1 MKDLDQ
7 KIIELMDLFD
17 DEQVTTADKIDRPE
31 RALEKE
37 AIDDFM
43 KRNPMAGGG
52 MLVQPG
58 FGGTR
63 QGYKEQTFISGPG
76 TGVSAL
82 DDPKKYKI
90 VKKYLN
96 KVKTQK
102 NKRIFLDWSE
112 QIGAKPNPWY
122 TKLKKE
128 VKLTRQPLN
137 ELINKV
143 ISEEFPTAYSG
154 KAGKAQYARE
164 MTVKSFINYWNQNGM
179 FDGNEKLAKPLEQFV
194 TSKKG
199 TPNSYENI
207 NRYFTEWRDGKFE
220 VDGVDRKNLD
230 KGLLQAIN
238 KWNPSNKSKRS
249 VGVKQQ
255 LIYLNNLSPNLSY
268 DRVANLFAQ
277 KFPDNAQT
285 LQHRL
290 NQLTELKRNGVYNDG
305 TGNPKKIPGIKIG
318 ERSGWL
324 KEGYGKGFLG
334 NYGRLVKRADEL
346 MAAGETKFAKRLY
359 NAADKFFSPTGIFT
373 KAAGEGEHPLSR
385 NMGDGPIGNQLK
397 INSLVSGDLN
407 QFKKFNFD
415 SPVRNLV
422 LEYENP
428 NTTSARKKEIKLEI
442 ENRKKLMNIL
452 TEGPNQ
458 KGIVDSVKFNY
469 GSNKITASV
478 DVPDIDKIKNFDIN
492 EFITRGEDYRTSVL
506 QKGKDVGLIDKKG
519 QIIKQTFDQNEIQKI
534 LASFG
539 DGTCAVTFGKK
550 GKRDGGRIGY
560 QTGTPGLNQC
570 IESGIKNFNDGKL
583 KTADQV
589 QDAAKLLRGG
599 RAVVSGLMKY
609 GIVPELAYVGLEA
622 AGRTILGEKPT
633 NALLKSIDTLTFGA
647 TDFTSNIEAEKF
659 GKFGDLKLDV
669 DKYRNSLAKV
679 NSIQQDIANLETL
692 NTGSQFGYEGDQTEA
707 IQMKKAQ
714 LQAAEQEL
722 QKNTVSSDKVQFIDR
737 KAEEI
742 ADAQMAKSAFAKQSL
757 KDQMDGIPGVADY
770 MDTETARMFPKQ
782 PSQTELNLNMLPSFQ
797 DALKTDQA
805 KVDRTIMNAP
815 DEVLQSIAPDALEIK
830 KALQEAYKMENLKDT
845 FGAEQIYGTQGVFSQ
860 PLQKGGRAGFKLGSV
875 RKGIQALIDEGVKKT
890 PKDTTSALDK
900 LIKET
905 LDKDFFDKKDRI
917 IDQLDITAAKKRKN
931 FPYNQKVQ
939 EEPDQL
945 EFYDDITKSNFRTK
959 TGPFFDRRKRAGGG
973 ILKQAGDSSGP
984 PPESG
989 PNSQGLQG
997 LMKRGIKT

>member
-1 MKDLDQ
+1 
-7 KIIELMDLFD
+7 
-17 DEQVTTADKIDRPE
+17 
-31 RALEKE
+31 
-37 AIDDFM
+37 M

-58 FGGTR
+58 FSGVR
-63 QGYKEQTFISGPG
+63 QGYAESKPLTKREQTFVSGPG
-76 TGVSAL
+76 TGVTAL

-179 FDGNEKLAKPLEQFV
+179 FDGNEKLTKNLEQFV

-199 TPNSYENI
+199 TPNNYENI

-230 KGLLQAIN
+230 KGLLQAIKN
-238 KWNPSNKSKRS
+238 WNPSNKSKRS

-305 TGNPKKIPGIKIG
+305 TGNPKKIPGIGIG

-334 NYGRLVKRADEL
+334 NYGRLVKKADEL
-346 MAAGETKFAKRLY
+346 TAAGETKFAKRLY
-359 NAADKFFSPTGIFT
+359 NAADKFFSPNGIFT

-570 IESGIKNFNDGKL
+570 IESGVKNIKDGKL

-589 QDAAKLLRGG
+589 KDATKLLRAG
-599 RAVVSGLMKY
+599 RAIASIGNGLVKY
-609 GIVPELAYVGLEA
+609 GIIPELAFAGVEA
-622 AGRTILGEKPT
+622 AGRTILGEKPF
-633 NALLKSIDTLTFGA
+633 NAFLKSIDTLTSILPPLA
-647 TDFTSNIEAEKF
+647 TDFTSGIEADKF
-659 GKFGDLKLDV
+659 GKFSNQKLAV
-669 DKYRNSLAKV
+669 DKFRESQAKV
-679 NSIQQDIANLETL
+679 NSLQSKLKNLE
-692 NTGSQFGYEGDQTEA
+692 GISDQGGEGYVGDLTSD
-707 IQMKKAQ
+707 IQMTQAQ
-714 LQAAEQEL
+714 LQAAKQEL
-722 QKNTVSSDKVQFIDR
+722 QKNTVSSDIVQFIDR

-742 ADAQMAKSAFAKQSL
+742 ADAQMAKSPFAKQSL
-757 KDQMDGIPGVADY
+757 KDQMDGIPTVADY
-770 MDTETARMFPKQ
+770 TETEPGRMFPKQ
-782 PSQTELNLNMLPSFQ
+782 PSQTELNLDLLPTMPTDFFQ
-797 DALKTDQA
+797 EKTSDLLQRSQDLRDQGYDISTKDLMEYQDKLKSMPLSELATMYNPEQVYGA
-805 KVDRTIMNAP
+805 
-815 DEVLQSIAPDALEIK
+815 SG
-830 KALQEAYKMENLKDT
+830 T
-845 FGAEQIYGTQGVFSQ
+845 FGE
-860 PLQKGGRAGFKLGSV
+860 PLAKGGRAGFKIGST
-875 RKGIQALIDEGVKKT
+875 RKGILKLIDEGVKST
-890 PKDTTSALDK
+890 PKDITPDLDA
-900 LIKET
+900 LIKKT
-905 LDKDFFDKKDRI
+905 LDEDFFDKKDRI
-917 IDQLDITAAKKRKN
+917 VDTLNFKAAKERKN

-984 PPESG
+984 APESG
-989 PNSQGLQG
+989 PMSQGLQA

>member
-1 MKDLDQ
+1 MEDLDK

-58 FGGTR
+58 FSGTR
-63 QGYKEQTFISGPG
+63 QGYKEQTFVSGPG
-76 TGVSAL
+76 TGVTAL

-179 FDGNEKLAKPLEQFV
+179 FDGNEKLTKNLEQFV

-199 TPNSYENI
+199 TPNNYENI

-220 VDGVDRKNLD
+220 VDGVNRKNLD
-230 KGLLQAIN
+230 KGLLQAIKN
-238 KWNPSNKSKRS
+238 WNPSNKSKRS
-249 VGVKQQ
+249 VSVKQQ

-305 TGNPKKIPGIKIG
+305 TGNPKKIPGIGIG

-346 MAAGETKFAKRLY
+346 MAAGETKFARRLY

-397 INSLVSGDLN
+397 INSLVSSDLN

-428 NTTSARKKEIKLEI
+428 NTTSVRKKEIKLEI

-469 GSNKITASV
+469 GNNKITASV

-519 QIIKQTFDQNEIQKI
+519 QIIKQTFDQNKIQTL

-550 GKRDGGRIGY
+550 KKDGGRIGY
-560 QTGTPGLNQC
+560 QTGTQGLNQC
-570 IESGIKNFNDGKL
+570 I
-583 KTADQV
+583 
-589 QDAAKLLRGG
+589 
-599 RAVVSGLMKY
+599 
-609 GIVPELAYVGLEA
+609 
-622 AGRTILGEKPT
+622 
-633 NALLKSIDTLTFGA
+633 
-647 TDFTSNIEAEKF
+647 
-659 GKFGDLKLDV
+659 
-669 DKYRNSLAKV
+669 
-679 NSIQQDIANLETL
+679 
-692 NTGSQFGYEGDQTEA
+692 
-707 IQMKKAQ
+707 
-714 LQAAEQEL
+714 
-722 QKNTVSSDKVQFIDR
+722 
-737 KAEEI
+737 
-742 ADAQMAKSAFAKQSL
+742 
-757 KDQMDGIPGVADY
+757 
-770 MDTETARMFPKQ
+770 
-782 PSQTELNLNMLPSFQ
+782 
-797 DALKTDQA
+797 
-805 KVDRTIMNAP
+805 
-815 DEVLQSIAPDALEIK
+815 
-830 KALQEAYKMENLKDT
+830 
-845 FGAEQIYGTQGVFSQ
+845 
-860 PLQKGGRAGFKLGSV
+860 
-875 RKGIQALIDEGVKKT
+875 
-890 PKDTTSALDK
+890 
-900 LIKET
+900 
-905 LDKDFFDKKDRI
+905 
-917 IDQLDITAAKKRKN
+917 
-931 FPYNQKVQ
+931 
-939 EEPDQL
+939 
-945 EFYDDITKSNFRTK
+945 
-959 TGPFFDRRKRAGGG
+959 
-973 ILKQAGDSSGP
+973 
-984 PPESG
+984 
-989 PNSQGLQG
+989 
-997 LMKRGIKT
+997 